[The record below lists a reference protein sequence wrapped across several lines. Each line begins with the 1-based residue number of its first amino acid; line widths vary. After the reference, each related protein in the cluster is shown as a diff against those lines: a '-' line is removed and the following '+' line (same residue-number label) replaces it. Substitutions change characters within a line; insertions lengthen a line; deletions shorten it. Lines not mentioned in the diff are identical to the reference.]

1 MKGLILKFT
10 SRATAISPFLAMAY
24 GEKATVLE
32 ERGKDVI
39 RLNLGEPDFGAPAA
53 VLAAMKESLDIP
65 DFPYTSALGI
75 PELRQSIASF
85 YETQH
90 DVKLSPSRVVVT
102 AGASGALLLASA
114 ALVEPGDNV
123 ILGDPSYP
131 CNRRF
136 LNAFGAEVTLVPTRS
151 EDNFQLTVTSVA
163 DNWKHNTKGVLIATP
178 ANPTGTV
185 IDAEELTKIGEY
197 CKSKGGFLIVDE
209 IYLDL
214 SLSADLDV
222 RNDTFASQSTLGTDT
237 KLQTVLAN
245 AQLEETV
252 VVINSFSKY
261 FGMTGWRLG
270 WCVVP
275 EAMTPI
281 IEKLAQNLF
290 ICPSTLSQKAALAC
304 FTAEALAQ
312 CEQNR
317 HTLEKRASLVFSALE
332 NMGLG
337 LDAKPDGAFY
347 AYINIKHTGLSAIEF
362 CDALLSQHHVA
373 LTPGND
379 FGEHNANHYVR
390 LSFATSIER
399 LKEGLS
405 RLAVF
410 VESIH

>member
-1 MKGLILKFT
+1 MKFA

-24 GEKATVLE
+24 GEKATALE
-32 ERGKDVI
+32 QQGKDVI
-39 RLNLGEPDFGAPAA
+39 RLNLGEPDFGAPAP
-53 VLAAMKESLDIP
+53 VLSAMKESLDTP

-75 PELRQSIASF
+75 PELRQSITSF
-85 YETQH
+85 YETKH
-90 DVKLSPSRVVVT
+90 GVKVSPSRVVVT

-136 LNAFGAEVTLVPTRS
+136 LNAFGADVTLVPTRC
-151 EDNFQLTVTSVA
+151 EDSFQLTAESVA
-163 DNWKHNTKGVLIATP
+163 DNWKNNTKGVLIATP
-178 ANPTGTV
+178 ANPTGTA
-185 IDAEELTKIGEY
+185 IDKDELIKIGQC
-197 CKSKGGFLIVDE
+197 CKAKGGFLIVDE

-214 SLSADLDV
+214 ALSLDGSVNTSASKS
-222 RNDTFASQSTLGTDT
+222 NDY

-245 AQLEETV
+245 AELLDTV

-275 EAMTPI
+275 ETMTPI

-304 FTAEALAQ
+304 FTSEALAQ

-317 HTLEKRASLVFSALE
+317 STLIERASFVFNALQ
-332 NMGLG
+332 NMGLS
-337 LDAKPDGAFY
+337 LDAQPDGAFY

-362 CDALLSQHHVA
+362 CDALLSQYHVA

-379 FGEHNANHYVR
+379 FGEHNAAHYVR
-390 LSFATSIER
+390 LSFATNIER
-399 LKEGLS
+399 LSEGLS
-405 RLAVF
+405 RLAAF
-410 VESIH
+410 IGSLR

>member
-1 MKGLILKFT
+1 MKFA

-24 GEKATVLE
+24 GEKASALE
-32 ERGKDVI
+32 KQGKDVI
-39 RLNLGEPDFGAPAA
+39 RLNLGEPDFGAPEP
-53 VLAAMKESLDIP
+53 VLAAMKESLNIP
-65 DFPYTSALGI
+65 DFPYTSALGM
-75 PELRQSIASF
+75 PELREAIARF
-85 YETQH
+85 YEFKH
-90 DVKLSPSRVVVT
+90 GVKISPSRVVVT

-151 EDNFQLTVTSVA
+151 EDNFQLTAESVA
-163 DNWKHNTKGVLIATP
+163 DNWKQNTKGVLIATP
-178 ANPTGTV
+178 ANPTGTA
-185 IDAEELTKIGEY
+185 IDIDELIKIGEY
-197 CKSKGGFLIVDE
+197 CKANGGFLIVDE

-214 SLSADLDV
+214 SLSI
-222 RNDTFASQSTLGTDT
+222 NDDASQSTINKNA
-237 KLQTVLAN
+237 KLRTVLAN
-245 AQLEETV
+245 DKLEDTV

-281 IEKLAQNLF
+281 VEKLAQNLF

-304 FTAEALAQ
+304 FTSEALAQ

-317 HTLEKRASLVFSALE
+317 INLTKRASFVFNALE
-332 NMGLG
+332 KIGLS
-337 LDAKPDGAFY
+337 LDAQPDGAFY
-347 AYINIKHTGLSAIEF
+347 AFINIKHTGLSAIEF

-379 FGEHNANHYVR
+379 FGEHNADHYVR
-390 LSFATSIER
+390 LSFATDMDR
-399 LKEGLS
+399 LNEGLT
-405 RLAVF
+405 RLAKF
-410 VESIH
+410 VKSLN

>member
-1 MKGLILKFT
+1 MKFA

-24 GEKATVLE
+24 GEKATTLE
-32 ERGKDVI
+32 QQGKDVI

-53 VLAAMKESLDIP
+53 VLAAMKESLSAP

-75 PELRQSIASF
+75 PELREAIARF
-85 YETQH
+85 YK
-90 DVKLSPSRVVVT
+90 VKHGVAVSPSTVVVT

-151 EDNFQLTVTSVA
+151 EDNFQLTAESVA

-185 IDAEELTKIGEY
+185 IKAEELRKIGEY
-197 CKSKGGFLIVDE
+197 CKAKGGFLIVDE

-214 SLSADLDV
+214 SLSADIGV
-222 RNDTFASQSTLGTDT
+222 RNGTFASQSTKGTNT
-237 KLQTVLAN
+237 QLQTVLAS
-245 AQLEETV
+245 AELQDTV
-252 VVINSFSKY
+252 IVINSFSKY

-281 IEKLAQNLF
+281 VEKLAQNLF

-304 FTAEALAQ
+304 FTPEALAQ

-317 HTLEKRASLVFSALE
+317 HTLAKRASLVFNALE

-405 RLAVF
+405 RLAEF
-410 VESIH
+410 VASLN

>member
-1 MKGLILKFT
+1 MKFA
-10 SRATAISPFLAMAY
+10 SRATAISPFLAMTY
-24 GEKATVLE
+24 GEKATALE
-32 ERGKDVI
+32 QQGKDVI

-53 VLAAMKESLDIP
+53 VLAAMKESLSAP
-65 DFPYTSALGI
+65 DFPYTSALGM
-75 PELRQSIASF
+75 PELREAIARF
-85 YETQH
+85 YELKH
-90 DVKLSPSRVVVT
+90 GVAVSPSRVVVT

-151 EDNFQLTVTSVA
+151 EDNFQLTAASVA

-178 ANPTGTV
+178 ANPTGTA
-185 IDAEELTKIGEY
+185 IETDELIKIGQY
-197 CKSKGGFLIVDE
+197 CKAKGGFLIVDE

-214 SLSADLDV
+214 ALSLDGRINTSE
-222 RNDTFASQSTLGTDT
+222 SQPNENKGAT
-237 KLQTVLAN
+237 LQTVLAF
-245 AQLEETV
+245 EELQDTV

-275 EAMTPI
+275 ETMTPI
-281 IEKLAQNLF
+281 VEKLAQNLF

-304 FTAEALAQ
+304 FKPEALTQ

-317 HTLEKRASLVFSALE
+317 HTLIERASLVFNALK

-362 CDALLSQHHVA
+362 CDALLSQYYVA

-399 LKEGLS
+399 LSEGLS
-405 RLAVF
+405 RLAKF
-410 VESIH
+410 IESLR

>member
-1 MKGLILKFT
+1 MKFT

-32 ERGKDVI
+32 EQGKDVI

-151 EDNFQLTVTSVA
+151 EDSFQLTAESVA
-163 DNWKHNTKGVLIATP
+163 DNWNHNTKGVLIATP
-178 ANPTGTV
+178 ANPTGTA
-185 IDAEELTKIGEY
+185 IETDELIKIGQY
-197 CKSKGGFLIVDE
+197 CKAKGGFLIVDE

-214 SLSADLDV
+214 ALSLDV
-222 RNDTFASQSTLGTDT
+222 QVDTDASKSNDK

-245 AQLEETV
+245 AELQDTV

-275 EAMTPI
+275 ETMTPI
-281 IEKLAQNLF
+281 VEKLAQNLF

-304 FTAEALAQ
+304 FTPEALAQ

-317 HTLEKRASLVFSALE
+317 NTLIERASLVFNALK
-332 NMGLG
+332 NMGLS

-362 CDALLSQHHVA
+362 CDALLSQYYVA

-379 FGEHNANHYVR
+379 CGEHNAGHYVR
-390 LSFATSIER
+390 LSFATNIER
-399 LKEGLS
+399 LSEGLS
-405 RLAVF
+405 RLAEF
-410 VESIH
+410 IESLR